1 MFFEYHGIV
10 SRTTKSLHLSVVVLV
25 VDHHMI
31 KRIFS
36 AAFIISILFPVTHQ
50 GWHAPVCVC
59 EINWSLSFV
68 TLVNFRFMMQ

>member
-10 SRTTKSLHLSVVVLV
+10 SLTTKSLHISVVLV

-36 AAFIISILFPVTHQ
+36 AALIISILFPVTHQ